1 MSELDAGFGVYVHVP
16 YCRRI
21 CPYCDFNVHI
31 ARRADWE
38 GLARGMGAE
47 LVARSAPF
55 AGLLASSLYFGGGT
69 PSLAPVALLD
79 GVREA
84 VAARFGLAA
93 DAEVTV
99 EVDPATLARDGF
111 AALRRLGVTR
121 VSLGWQSTHDRLL
134 RVLGR
139 GHAAL
144 ESREAYEGARAAG
157 FEDVSIDLIFAVPG
171 QTMADLDRDLDEIEQ
186 LAPDHVSLYAFTYHE
201 GTELFRRRAQGRVVP
216 VTEELELEMMLRIE
230 ARLVGAGFEHYE
242 VSNYARPG
250 KRSRHNMLYWGAQ
263 LRARG
268 VAARLA
274 VGVGAGAGG
283 VRGSVGELAC
293 GGAADRGGRE
303 RELRRGAHRGP
314 AALGALSRR
323 ATYGRR
329 CGPRRARAG
338 RRAAAGGGR
347 GGARARARVAQADGN
362 AAGADVPRALQR
374 GRAGRALLLKVT
386 PRDSYLGPLES
397 LGC

>member
-1 MSELDAGFGVYVHVP
+1 MSELDAGFGVYVHIP

-250 KRSRHNMLYWGAQ
+250 KRSRHNMLYW
-263 LRARG
+263 
-268 VAARLA
+268 
-274 VGVGAGAGG
+274 
-283 VRGSVGELAC
+283 
-293 GGAADRGGRE
+293 RGGRYLGVGPGAHSFARDGWRRGWRWESVRAPAAYVAAWASSRAAGLPIAGDASVSFVEELTAAQLLSE
-303 RELRRGAHRGP
+303 RFLVGLRTADGADLAELELGDARPRVEAAAARGLALGWLRRTGTR
-314 AALGALSRR
+314 L
-323 ATYGRR
+323 
-329 CGPRRARAG
+329 
-338 RRAAAGGGR
+338 
-347 GGARARARVAQADGN
+347 
-362 AAGADVPRALQR
+362 VP
-374 GRAGRALLLKVT
+374 T
-386 PRDSYLGPLES
+386 S
-397 LGC
+397 LGLCNADALAELFF